1 MKLIAICTLALA
13 AACGVNRA
21 QPPAPPPPPASAPPE
36 AAPAPPPPPTAVSL
50 TTVSGPITQFNFG
63 PDGAIDGLVI
73 SGNTLVHLPRET
85 VAQLG
90 NSLRP
95 GVQVTITGT
104 IAPSAST
111 MQVMDAE
118 TIQAGG
124 WTLTVPAPRP
134 PRGRRVAPPPPPPPP
149 AGACPTPP
157 PPPPPPR

>member
-21 QPPAPPPPPASAPPE
+21 QPPAPPPPE
-36 AAPAPPPPPTAVSL
+36 AAPAPPPPAPPAANAI
-50 TTVSGPITQFNFG
+50 TVSGPITQFNFG
-63 PDGAIDGLVI
+63 PDGAVDGLVI

-95 GVQVTITGT
+95 GVQVTITG
-104 IAPSAST
+104 IMAPSAST

-134 PRGRRVAPPPPPPPP
+134 RRGRRAAPPPPPPP